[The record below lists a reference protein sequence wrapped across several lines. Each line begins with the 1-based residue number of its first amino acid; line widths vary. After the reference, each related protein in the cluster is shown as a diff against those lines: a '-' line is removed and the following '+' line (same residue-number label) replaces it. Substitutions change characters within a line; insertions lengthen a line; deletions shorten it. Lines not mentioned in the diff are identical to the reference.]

1 MKGSAANGSAIP
13 ELRDVSRET
22 IDRLACHGAL
32 LTKWNSRINLV
43 SAASLADYWSRHVL
57 DSMQLFSLR
66 PAQARVWVDI
76 GTGGGF
82 PGLVVAILAA
92 EQEPEMRVTLVESDH
107 RKAAFLSQAIRAT
120 GVTAQVIAAR
130 AEDIPRRDADV
141 ISARAVAPLDRL
153 LKLVERHL
161 ATGGRAL
168 LPKGAAVEDELRLA
182 LEYWRFDLH
191 KIASVTNPEAA
202 ILSIGDLSRV

>member
-32 LTKWNSRINLV
+32 LTKWNPRINLV

-191 KIASVTNPEAA
+191 KIASVTNPKAA

>member
-1 MKGSAANGSAIP
+1 MNGSVVDGSAIP

-66 PAQARVWVDI
+66 PAQTRSWADI

-120 GVTAQVIAAR
+120 GLTAQVIAAR
-130 AEDIPRRDADV
+130 AEDTPKLDADV

-161 ATGGRAL
+161 AAGGRAL

-182 LEYWRFDLH
+182 LEHWRFDLH
-191 KIASVTNPEAA
+191 KIPSVTNPEAA

>member
-1 MKGSAANGSAIP
+1 MTGSGPGGHVGP

-22 IDRLACHGAL
+22 LERLECHGAL
-32 LTKWNSRINLV
+32 LTKWNPRINLV
-43 SAASLADYWSRHVL
+43 SASSLEEYWSRHIL

-66 PAQARVWVDI
+66 PADAYSWVDI

-82 PGLVVAILAA
+82 PGLVVAIIAA
-92 EQEPEMRVTLVESDH
+92 EQQPRMRFTLVESDH
-107 RKAAFLSQAIRAT
+107 RKAAFLSHAIRET
-120 GVTAQVIAAR
+120 GVAAHVTTAR
-130 AEDIPRRDADV
+130 AEDTPPLGADV

-161 ATGGRAL
+161 AAEGRAL
-168 LPKGAAVEDELRLA
+168 LPKGAAVADELRLA
-182 LEYWRFDLH
+182 LEHWRFDLH
-191 KIASVTNPEAA
+191 KIPSVTNPGAT

>member
-32 LTKWNSRINLV
+32 LTKWNPCINLV

>member
-32 LTKWNSRINLV
+32 LTKWNPRINLV